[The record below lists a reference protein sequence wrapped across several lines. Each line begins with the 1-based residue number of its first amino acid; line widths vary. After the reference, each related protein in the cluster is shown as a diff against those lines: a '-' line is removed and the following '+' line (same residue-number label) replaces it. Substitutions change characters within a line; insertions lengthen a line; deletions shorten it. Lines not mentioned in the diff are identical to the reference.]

1 MLTPVTLETLPS
13 CDLAFHVRQAH
24 VYKAAGD
31 GRSVQ
36 VTVDAPSS
44 ALFVYS
50 NAANTSIDD
59 CLTYGSRG
67 VGRGGVH
74 SVVDV
79 CHLNTFRMY
88 HYILMTPRVQ

>member
-1 MLTPVTLETLPS
+1 MPVTLETLPS
-13 CDLAFHVRQAH
+13 CDLSFHVRQAH

-59 CLTYGSRG
+59 CLAYGSRG
-67 VGRGGVH
+67 VGGWGGYMVWWTC
-74 SVVDV
+74 V
-79 CHLNTFRMY
+79 T
-88 HYILMTPRVQ
+88 